1 VLTFFSELAKNFHMS
16 TRTPPLPALRS
27 FAALVRLGS
36 IGAAAEALSLTQGA
50 VAHQVRALEGF
61 LEVQLVERTGRRLVL
76 TEQGRIYGYQVRQA
90 LDDLADATE
99 NTKRRSNAKGSDQV
113 VRVSLL
119 PSFAQ
124 GWLLPRLQDFCRLYP
139 QVRLT
144 FHGSMAYADLNL
156 GTIDCAIRFGHGSWP
171 DAVVRPLMSD
181 TLLLV
186 ASPGFLGKQQYQKL
200 EQVMRL
206 PLLHSSENW
215 ATWVSSM
222 PGTDAPLHR
231 PQSRMEFTDS
241 THLLEA
247 ARLGMGV
254 ALTRRSIADNLLQR
268 GELVQAFGHSCPH
281 SSNYYALLP
290 TATNV
295 SAPTEQFLAWL
306 QVACTRFTEFP
317 VA

>member
-1 VLTFFSELAKNFHMS
+1 MTS
-16 TRTPPLPALRS
+16 RTPPLPALRS

-36 IGAAAEALSLTQGA
+36 IGAAAEELSLTQGA

-90 LDDLADATE
+90 LDDLAAATE
-99 NTKRRSNAKGSDQV
+99 NTKRRSKAKDGEQV

-139 QVRLT
+139 QVRLA
-144 FHGSMAYADLNL
+144 FHGSMEYVELNS
-156 GTIDCAIRFGHGSWP
+156 GTVDCAIRFGHGNWS
-171 DAVVRPLMSD
+171 DAVIRPLMSD

-186 ASPGFLGKQQYQKL
+186 AAPGLLGERQPQKL
-200 EQVMRL
+200 DQVLQL

-215 ATWVSSM
+215 AAWISSM
-222 PGTDAPLHR
+222 PSTDAPLHR

-268 GELVQAFGHSCPH
+268 GELVQAFKHTCVH

-290 TATNV
+290 TAAEV
-295 SAPTEQFLAWL
+295 SLPTEQFLAWL
-306 QVACTRFTEFP
+306 QVACTRFRSQANVDICKTYQS
-317 VA
+317 